1 MVVTLVMSAQ
11 SPVELTPF
19 KYGADSFVDGKNKSV
34 ELALVYAQS
43 IGYTERYRQH
53 DDTTK
58 LMYDTSFSVR
68 RIRSAYNPNNHS
80 SIVLMSDVHNDN
92 VDGEVETLLWVSY
105 YWPKKKTMP
114 KGLPKV
120 VDRSV
125 SDKYGTEYNFTS
137 GKYKNYYIKSIIG
150 NQLKGSGGFNIL
162 HTFSA
167 IINGEYV
174 DGSWLE

>member
-1 MVVTLVMSAQ
+1 ML
-11 SPVELTPF
+11 
-19 KYGADSFVDGKNKSV
+19 
-34 ELALVYAQS
+34 
-43 IGYTERYRQH
+43 
-53 DDTTK
+53 
-58 LMYDTSFSVR
+58 
-68 RIRSAYNPNNHS
+68 
-80 SIVLMSDVHNDN
+80 DVHNDN

-120 VDRSV
+120 VNRTV

-137 GKYKNYYIKSIIG
+137 GKYKSYYIMSIIG
-150 NQLKGSGGFNIL
+150 NQWKGSDGFNIL

-174 DGSWLE
+174 DGSWLNNQQKK